1 MLIEIEKKWITDLD
15 KSRLFYLRVDALG
28 YEKRLLKELEFQEV
42 EELKGD
48 NRRLDEL
55 INLWFKLHGKA
66 LKDGYRRCK
75 KLLWLSKELN
85 NPVGTLFS
93 TEDFSRYREKRARE
107 VSTTTINREHAYL
120 RAVFNELTRLGIIA
134 YENPLRNIRQFK
146 EVERGLRFL
155 THSEIIRLLDACIYS
170 SNKSLLL
177 IVKIC
182 LATGARWSEA
192 EGLKAPQVINNKIT
206 YLNTKSGKNRSVP
219 ISSALFKEIKRN
231 IPPDK
236 HRLFL
241 GSINA
246 FRVAIKYARIQL
258 PRGQLSHVLR
268 HSFASHF
275 IMKGGNIVVLKEIL
289 GHSAIETTM
298 RYAHLSPEHLRDA
311 VRLNPLENLD

>member
-1 MLIEIEKKWITDLD
+1 MLIEIENKWATDLD
-15 KSRLFYLRVDALG
+15 KKRRFYLRVDALG
-28 YEKRLLKELEFQEV
+28 YEKRLQKKLEFQEY
-42 EELKGD
+42 EELKED
-48 NRRLDEL
+48 NRRLDDL
-55 INLWFKLHGKA
+55 INIWFQLHGKA

-85 NPVGTLFS
+85 NPVANLFS
-93 TEDFSRYREKRARE
+93 AENFSRYREKRARE
-107 VSTTTINREHAYL
+107 VSTATINREHAYL
-120 RAVFNELTRLGIIA
+120 RAVFNELTHLGIID

-155 THSEIIRLLDACIYS
+155 THSEIIRLLCACMHS

-192 EGLKAPQVINNKIT
+192 ESLKAPQIINNKIT
-206 YLNTKSGKNRSVP
+206 YLNTKNGKNRSVP
-219 ISSALFKEIKRN
+219 ISSALFKEIKRST
-231 IPPDK
+231 PPDEK
-236 HRLFL
+236 RLFC

-246 FRVAIKYARIQL
+246 FRVAIKYADIRL

-298 RYAHLSPEHLRDA
+298 RYAHLSPEHLKDA
-311 VRLNPLENLD
+311 IKLNPLENLG